1 MEIYDNI
8 KENKYELLQNKY
20 NNADLHIAINNTNE
34 ARIISNKQ

>member
-1 MEIYDNI
+1 MELYDNT

-20 NNADLHIAINNTNE
+20 SNTDLHIAINNTNE